1 MKISKFHHPVAVLIL
16 VLLSLSIAWLP
27 AQAQAVLIPPEGV
40 NTEWVTVDYHR
51 VNVDISNQIAITKV
65 SMQFTNTGEQLAEG
79 QFIFPLP
86 MGATV
91 ENLMMFVNGVAIEAK
106 ILKAD
111 EARNIYNEIVRQM
124 RDPALLEY
132 IGRDLLQANVFPIP
146 PQESRQ
152 IEIQYGQVLE
162 QENGLIKYAYPLD
175 TSHIA
180 DQTVGQMS
188 IRVSVTGDDTLG
200 NVYSPSH
207 RIALSRPS
215 DSDFVAGFEQNNF
228 VADNDFT
235 LYYGV
240 QRDSIDTNL
249 LTYKES
255 ANEDGFFMLM
265 IQPPMAKADDIAQAK
280 DVIVVLDQSGSM
292 DDGVKWQQAQ
302 DATVYVLQTLN
313 PNDRF
318 NVIPFSTGY
327 RLYANELLP
336 ASEAPSA
343 IEWVK
348 SLYPEGGTNIHDAL
362 ANALKFADAERPL
375 SVIFMTDGLATEGI
389 IDTQEI
395 INSLNANAPQNA
407 RIFSFG
413 VGNDVDTFLLDSVV
427 RDFGGTS
434 SYVRPNERIDEEV
447 AALFNKISAPVLND
461 VSLTFEGVTAELLY
475 PQQLSDLFA
484 GEQLTLVGRY
494 RNATANASITLS
506 GKANGQIQTIVYN
519 NLVFSDRAGGEDFI
533 ARLWATRRIGDFL
546 NQIRLNGENQEL
558 VDSVVALSIRYGIIT
573 PYTSFLITEDDIL
586 SQDGLANAQER
597 FAEEAQ
603 ALSEASS
610 GASAV
615 DAADMSGG
623 MANANAPAP
632 VSTMVAPSSQ
642 TSPTDLEAPLG
653 ADDEATPINPLQQ
666 VGSKTF
672 IWQEGV
678 WTDTTFQPDSMTTT
692 KIVFLSDAYFALL
705 DSQPSI
711 GEYLALGEKVIV
723 VLDGTAYEIISE

>member
-1 MKISKFHHPVAVLIL
+1 MKLTKFHHPIAVLM
-16 VLLSLSIAWLP
+16 LLMLTLSIAWLP

-91 ENLMMFVNGVAIEAK
+91 ENLTMFVNGVAIEAK
-106 ILKAD
+106 ILRAD

-132 IGRDLLQANVFPIP
+132 VGRDLLQANVFPIP

-180 DQTVGQMS
+180 AQTVGQMS
-188 IRVSVTGDDTLG
+188 IRVSVTGDDTIG

-215 DSDFVAGFEQNNF
+215 DTDFVVGFEQNNF

-265 IQPPMAKADDIAQAK
+265 IQPPMARADDIAQAK

-292 DDGVKWQQAQ
+292 DDGIKWQQAQ
-302 DATVYVLQTLN
+302 DATVYVLETLN

-318 NVIPFSTGY
+318 NIIPFSTGY

-343 IEWVK
+343 VEWVK

-447 AALFNKISAPVLND
+447 AALFNKISSPVLND
-461 VSLTFEGVTAELLY
+461 VTLTFDGVTAELLY

-494 RNATANASITLS
+494 RNATPNASITLT

-546 NQIRLNGENQEL
+546 NQIRLNGENKEL

-586 SQDGLANAQER
+586 SQDGLANAQEQ
-597 FAEEAQ
+597 FAEEAK
-603 ALSEASS
+603 ALSEAST

-623 MANANAPAP
+623 LANANAPAS
-632 VSTMVAPSSQ
+632 VSTMPAPSDQ
-642 TSPTDLEAPLG
+642 TSQAEPEALFG
-653 ADDEATPINPLQQ
+653 SDNETTPANPLQQ
-666 VGSKTF
+666 VGAKTF

-705 DSQPSI
+705 DAQPTI

-723 VLDGTAYEIISE
+723 VLDGTAYEIVSE